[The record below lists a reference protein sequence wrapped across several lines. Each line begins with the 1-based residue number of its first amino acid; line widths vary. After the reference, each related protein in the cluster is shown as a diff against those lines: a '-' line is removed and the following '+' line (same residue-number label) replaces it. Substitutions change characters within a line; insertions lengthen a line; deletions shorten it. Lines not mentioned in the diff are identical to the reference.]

1 MRPANFLRALQP
13 LRSSMMRSTTTTTST
28 TAPSLYQ
35 TTLRSLTT
43 TVPRLNE
50 QQQQQ
55 PQQQEADLS
64 SSTTTTTTTAVP
76 PSLRSY
82 PYKTKTGTVVS
93 VGRMDRTVRVS
104 HRHTIWDAHIQKP
117 YPKVTNYLVSDP
129 RNSLREGDVIEFS
142 SGYPKS
148 RNVRHVVER
157 IIAPFGSA
165 IEDRPAVLTREER
178 DAERAAKRAAKWERR
193 EARRAEAGVSESEG
207 KGGEHVGRIRRNE
220 RLDRWVGVV
229 VVGLVSF
236 LSLICSN
243 MLYVNIVSVH
253 Y

>member
-1 MRPANFLRALQP
+1 MRPANLLRALQP
-13 LRSSMMRSTTTTTST
+13 LRSSMMRSTTTTTSST

-35 TTLRSLTT
+35 TTRRSLTT

-55 PQQQEADLS
+55 QQQPQQEADLPS
-64 SSTTTTTTTAVP
+64 SSTTTTTATVVP

-117 YPKVTNYLVSDP
+117 YPKITTYLVSDP

-165 IEDRPAVLTREER
+165 IEDRPAVMTREER

-193 EARRAEAGVSESEG
+193 EARKVEAGVREGEG
-207 KGGEHVGRIRRNE
+207 KVGEHVGRIRRLVLE
-220 RLDRWVGVV
+220 RTGGVEV
-229 VVGLVSF
+229 
-236 LSLICSN
+236 
-243 MLYVNIVSVH
+243 
-253 Y
+253 

>member
-13 LRSSMMRSTTTTTST
+13 LRSSMMRSTAATTSST

-35 TTLRSLTT
+35 TTKPFQRSLTT

-55 PQQQEADLS
+55 QPQEQQEADLS
-64 SSTTTTTTTAVP
+64 SSSTTTTTTTTAVP

-117 YPKVTNYLVSDP
+117 YPKITTYLVSDP
-129 RNSLREGDVIEFS
+129 QNSLREGDVIEFS

-193 EARRAEAGVSESEG
+193 EARRSEAGLSEG
-207 KGGEHVGRIRRNE
+207 EGKVGEHVGRIRRLVLE
-220 RLDRWVGVV
+220 RTGGVEA
-229 VVGLVSF
+229 
-236 LSLICSN
+236 
-243 MLYVNIVSVH
+243 
-253 Y
+253 

>member
-1 MRPANFLRALQP
+1 MRPANLLRALQP
-13 LRSSMMRSTTTTTST
+13 LRSSMMRSTTTTTSST

-35 TTLRSLTT
+35 TTRRSLTT

-55 PQQQEADLS
+55 QQPQQEADLPS
-64 SSTTTTTTTAVP
+64 SSTTTTTATVVP

-117 YPKVTNYLVSDP
+117 YPKITTYLVSDP

-165 IEDRPAVLTREER
+165 IEDRPAVMTREER

-193 EARRAEAGVSESEG
+193 EARKVEAGVREGEG
-207 KGGEHVGRIRRNE
+207 KVGEHVGRIRRLVLE
-220 RLDRWVGVV
+220 RTGGVEV
-229 VVGLVSF
+229 
-236 LSLICSN
+236 
-243 MLYVNIVSVH
+243 
-253 Y
+253 

>member
-1 MRPANFLRALQP
+1 MLLPQHHLYNKRSIQSFIHITTMRPANLLRALQP
-13 LRSSMMRSTTTTTST
+13 LRSSMMRSTTTTTSST

-35 TTLRSLTT
+35 TTRRSLTT

-55 PQQQEADLS
+55 PQQEADLSS
-64 SSTTTTTTTAVP
+64 SSTTTTTTVVP

-117 YPKVTNYLVSDP
+117 YPKITTYLVSDP

-165 IEDRPAVLTREER
+165 IEDRPAVMTREER

-193 EARRAEAGVSESEG
+193 EARRVEAGVPEGEG
-207 KGGEHVGRIRRNE
+207 KVGEHVGRIRRLVLE
-220 RLDRWVGVV
+220 RTGGVEV
-229 VVGLVSF
+229 
-236 LSLICSN
+236 
-243 MLYVNIVSVH
+243 
-253 Y
+253 